1 MSARSKL
8 NSIESKMSEV
18 LLNNEIIHEDV
29 ITIINEERNY
39 RELKERIRMMKIQ
52 RSDTEKNNLI
62 KDAKRI
68 AIDESI
74 KRNEIINNIK
84 KQEGNDMLR
93 ENLILQK
100 IQNMMDI
107 IRIVLLWFIN
117 LLIKSQLQVLVLK
130 IC

>member
-100 IQNMMDI
+100 IQNVMDI
-107 IRIVLLWFIN
+107 IRIVFLWFIN
-117 LLIKSQLQVLVLK
+117 LLIKSQLKVLVLK

>member
-100 IQNMMDI
+100 IQNVMDI
-107 IRIVLLWFIN
+107 IRIVFLWFIN